1 MTFEGIAVE
10 YKEKLTPEVKKT
22 IVAFA
27 NTTGGT
33 LYVGVSDDGTPVGV
47 EDPDEVV
54 TQLTNMV
61 RDAIRPDVTMFT
73 SAAVEMIDSKPVA
86 VLHVQKGAATPYY
99 LAGKGIRPEG
109 VYVRQGASSVPA
121 SEATI
126 LRMIRETGGDSY
138 EEMRS
143 LVQELSFEAAEK
155 AFSQAGLR
163 FGEAQRRTLGLVS
176 EDGLY
181 TNLALL
187 LSDQNPHAIKA
198 AVFEGSAKTVFKDRF
213 EFEGSLLKQLDEVAA
228 FIDRYNSTRSRI
240 EGLRRVDER
249 DYPPEAVREALLNA
263 VVHRDY
269 AFSGPTLVSVFDDR
283 IELVTLGGLVK
294 GITLSDLELG
304 VSIVRNRGLAN
315 AFYRLGLIEAYGTGV
330 PKIRECYAGSGRD
343 AEMQVSDNAFKITL
357 PKLEAAAESEPA
369 AKSALT
375 KQERMALEL
384 FQGGA
389 LVARRDVEEALS
401 TSLASAAR
409 LIKALEEK
417 GLIEQVG
424 QGRSTRY
431 RLALPR
437 GDKPAVIKF

>member
-10 YKEKLTPEVKKT
+10 YKESLTPEVKKT
-22 IVAFA
+22 VIAFA
-27 NTTGGT
+27 NTEGGT

-61 RDAIRPDVTMFT
+61 RDAIRPDVTKFT
-73 SAAVEMIDSKPVA
+73 SASVEMIDSKPVA
-86 VLHVQKGAATPYY
+86 VLRVQKGTATPYY

-121 SEATI
+121 TEAAI

-155 AFSQAGLR
+155 TFSQAGLP
-163 FGEAQRRTLGLVS
+163 FGEAQRRTLGLMS

-187 LSDQNPHAIKA
+187 LSDQNPHTIKA

-269 AFSGPTLVSVFDDR
+269 AFSGPALVSVFDDR
-283 IELVTLGGLVK
+283 IEFVTLGGLVK

-315 AFYRLGLIEAYGTGV
+315 VFYRLGLIEAYGTGV
-330 PKIRECYAGSGRD
+330 PKIRECYAGSGCD
-343 AEMQVSDNAFKITL
+343 AEIQVSDNAFKITL
-357 PKLEAAAESEPA
+357 PKLGGAAVAEPA
-369 AKSALT
+369 GGPALT

-389 LVARRDVEEALS
+389 LVARRDIEEALS
-401 TSLASAAR
+401 VGLTSANR

-417 GLIEQVG
+417 GLVEQVG

-431 RLALPR
+431 QLTSRQ
-437 GDKPAVIKF
+437 